1 MDFVQYYKI
10 LASDEEYD
18 NVIEVDNERL
28 TSVKHKGDLMAQLQE
43 SFMLYQSVLFNVYN
57 LQKCVILYADDT
69 VELTENCPTE
79 MQDTAI
85 VINALMSNI
94 LSSARTLTDK
104 MQTVMKKYY
113 DGNTFLKAM
122 ADVYDSSYSYRLAQ
136 GLRNMCQH
144 GFCVV
149 SQCNG
154 RYGLDLYQ
162 LIFVKDFTV
171 NGSFK
176 KTLDD
181 LVEKLS
187 KYSCAPMYSLSAL
200 ISEYTTDVLHLYL
213 LFLGEI
219 RPTIEE
225 LELQLKS
232 FVTQNPE
239 SLNHKNHELLGYLLI
254 SDGMFLHAVPTKE
267 SLLKTIDYYIQDVKK
282 QLALFEI
289 AEADVKNEFVKV

>member
-176 KTLDD
+176 K
-181 LVEKLS
+181 
-187 KYSCAPMYSLSAL
+187 P
-200 ISEYTTDVLHLYL
+200 
-213 LFLGEI
+213 
-219 RPTIEE
+219 
-225 LELQLKS
+225 
-232 FVTQNPE
+232 
-239 SLNHKNHELLGYLLI
+239 
-254 SDGMFLHAVPTKE
+254 
-267 SLLKTIDYYIQDVKK
+267 
-282 QLALFEI
+282 
-289 AEADVKNEFVKV
+289 